1 MNEQSSAFSGVRTV
15 GTPALTSSSVSPFR
29 ARRGRRH
36 VPSRGRARPA
46 RFASRAGAGP
56 ARPSHP
62 QEPARFSEGERR
74 LRVIPLG
81 GVGEFGRNMM
91 VIEYGND
98 MVIIDIGLMFPLES
112 MPGVDYVLPDIAYV
126 KKNRE
131 KVRGVFITHGH
142 LDHTGAIPYFLR
154 DLGMPTI
161 YGTKLTIGMIRDRL
175 DEFNLTR
182 HTRLS
187 EVHPDDTLQ
196 LGVFTL
202 TFFRVNH
209 NIPDSVGVAVR
220 TPVGII
226 VHTGDWKFDHTPQ
239 DQRPTEFGKLAKLGE
254 EGVLL
259 LCSDSTNSERP
270 GYCQSE
276 MEIEQNLRL
285 LFAKAHGRI
294 IIATFSSL
302 VSRIQQIITVSAEL
316 DRKVAISGMSM
327 EKVLTTSIKLGFLK
341 VPRGTVIKI
350 DQIND
355 FSDNRIV
362 VISTGSQGQETSAL
376 GRMSR
381 GEHRHVRIKKGD
393 TTILSS
399 SPIPGNERAI
409 TNLMNNLFN
418 LGADVIYN
426 KLFDVHA
433 SGHAFREEQKLML
446 GLVRPK
452 YFMPIHGERY
462 MLVRH
467 AEVARQMGW
476 NEKSIFILN
485 NGDIV
490 EFNHAQAARTS
501 TAKLDI
507 DYIMVDGLG
516 VGDIGNVVIRDRQV
530 LAQDGMV
537 VVIAAVDK
545 DGKLAVLPDIISR
558 GFVYMKGSESL
569 MTNVRNLVVT
579 IVNGNNLADIE
590 SWGSVINRIR
600 DDVGALLFQKT
611 EKRPMVLPVIIKV

>member
-1 MNEQSSAFSGVRTV
+1 MMRPGAPRPPERSRTQP
-15 GTPALTSSSVSPFR
+15 T
-29 ARRGRRH
+29 
-36 VPSRGRARPA
+36 
-46 RFASRAGAGP
+46 
-56 ARPSHP
+56 
-62 QEPARFSEGERR
+62 QEVVRFSEGERR

-98 MVIIDIGLMFPLES
+98 MVIIDMGLMFPLES

-126 KKNRE
+126 RKNRE
-131 KVRGVFITHGH
+131 KIRGVFITHGH
-142 LDHTGAIPYFLR
+142 LDHTGAIPYFIR
-154 DLGMPTI
+154 DLGMPTV

-182 HTRLS
+182 HVRLS
-187 EVHPDDTLQ
+187 EVHPDDILQ

-209 NIPDSVGVAVR
+209 NIPDSVGVAVH
-220 TPVGII
+220 TPVGTI

-239 DQRPTEFGKLAKLGE
+239 DQRPTEFGKLAKLGA

-259 LCSDSTNSERP
+259 LCSDSTNAERP

-276 MEIEQNLRL
+276 LEIEQTLRL
-285 LFAKAHGRI
+285 LFSKAPGRI

-302 VSRIQQIITVSAEL
+302 VSRIQQIVTASAEL

-327 EKVLTTSIKLGFLK
+327 EKVLTTAIKLGFLK

-355 FSDNRIV
+355 FPDNRIV

-393 TTILSS
+393 TVVLSS

-426 KLFDVHA
+426 KLLDVHA

-446 GLVRPK
+446 GLVRPR

-476 NEKSIFILN
+476 AEKSIFVIN
-485 NGDIV
+485 NGEIV
-490 EFNHAQAARTS
+490 EFNSAGVARMNS
-501 TAKLDI
+501 TKLDI

-545 DGKLAVLPDIISR
+545 DGKLTISPDIISR
-558 GFVYMKGSESL
+558 GFVYMKGSEGL
-569 MTNVRNLVVT
+569 MTNVRTLVET
-579 IVNGNNLADIE
+579 IIKNNNLADIE
-590 SWGSVINRIR
+590 SWGSVKNRIR
-600 DDVGALLFQKT
+600 DDIGALLFQKT

>member
-1 MNEQSSAFSGVRTV
+1 MRGNARNNQDRGVRK
-15 GTPALTSSSVSPFR
+15 
-29 ARRGRRH
+29 
-36 VPSRGRARPA
+36 
-46 RFASRAGAGP
+46 
-56 ARPSHP
+56 P
-62 QEPARFSEGERR
+62 QFDQYAKFSEGERR

-91 VIEYGND
+91 VIEYGSDIVIVD
-98 MVIIDIGLMFPLES
+98 MGLMFPLES
-112 MPGVDYVLPDIAYV
+112 MPGVDYVLPDITYL

-131 KVRGVFITHGH
+131 KIRGVFITHGH
-142 LDHTGAIPYFLR
+142 LDHTGAIPYFIK
-154 DLGMPTI
+154 DLGMPTV

-182 HTRLS
+182 HVRLS
-187 EVHPDDTLQ
+187 EVDPDDTLQ

-220 TPVGII
+220 TPVGTVIN
-226 VHTGDWKFDHTPQ
+226 TGDWKFDHTPQ
-239 DQRPTEFGKLAKLGE
+239 DQKPTEFGKLARLGQ

-259 LCSDSTNSERP
+259 LCSDSTNAERP

-276 MEIEQNLRL
+276 REIEANLRQ
-285 LFAKAHGRI
+285 LFAKSEGRI

-302 VSRIQQIITVSAEL
+302 VSRIQQIITAAAEL
-316 DRKVAISGMSM
+316 ERKVAISGMSM
-327 EKVLTTSIKLGFLK
+327 EKVLTTAIKLGFLK

-350 DQIND
+350 DEID
-355 FSDNRIV
+355 KYPDNRIV
-362 VISTGSQGQETSAL
+362 IISTGSQGQETSSL

-381 GEHRHVRIKKGD
+381 GEHRHVRIRKGD
-393 TTILSS
+393 TIVLSS

-409 TNLMNNLFN
+409 TNLMNNLFT

-433 SGHAFREEQKLML
+433 SGHGYREELKLML
-446 GLVRPK
+446 GLVKPK

-467 AEVARQMGW
+467 AELAKQMGW
-476 NEKSIFILN
+476 NEKSIFVTN
-485 NGDIV
+485 NGDV
-490 EFNHAQAARTS
+490 LEFNHAGAARVNAT
-501 TAKLDI
+501 KIDI

-537 VVIAAVDK
+537 VVIAATDK
-545 DGKLAVLPDIISR
+545 NGKLVLAPDIISR
-558 GFVYMKGSESL
+558 GFVYMKGAEGLMNDVRSL
-569 MTNVRNLVVT
+569 VLR
-579 IVNGNNLADIE
+579 IVEAHDLKNPE
-590 SWGSVINRIR
+590 SWGLVRNKIR
-600 DDVGALLFQKT
+600 DDVGLLLFQKT
-611 EKRPMVLPVIIKV
+611 EKRPMVLPVILKV